1 MQLYKRKDGRS
12 PFWFVDLTDRVTGK
26 RVRRSTGQTDKKA
39 AMKVAVALAAS
50 SSSASRDTTL
60 GAALSAYVQ
69 GMRADGKRSWTDA
82 QIKAD
87 KLVGAGGAARWGDRF
102 SLSPDLKLTQVTPQV
117 VQQLKASRAAEGNS
131 PGTIA
136 AELRILRAACK
147 LAEDSGFLPAGVRKW
162 GLPPP
167 VRRLRYLTPE
177 EAQRVLTRLHP
188 DTPIP
193 SGSNRKLV
201 VPTGPMREARQDV
214 HDLFLMLILT
224 GGRWNEVAK
233 LTWQQVDFKART
245 IRLYGWK
252 GGKERTV
259 PMVDEVTHML
269 ARRWTTKRGAYVFPG
284 DGGNARFGPT
294 KAITRA
300 MTAEG
305 LNAPETVEAYGR
317 ATIHS
322 LRHTYASWLR
332 QRGLGL
338 DEIQPLLGHA
348 DIATTRIYAK
358 VVDAETFKRARSALQ
373 DGTLVAKR

>member
-12 PFWFVDLTDRVTGK
+12 PFWFVDLTDKVSGR
-26 RVRRSTGQTDKKA
+26 RVRKSTGQTDKKA
-39 AMKVAVALAAS
+39 AMKVALELATSVSSTSRETTLGQALAA
-50 SSSASRDTTL
+50 
-60 GAALSAYVQ
+60 YVR
-69 GMRADGKRSWTDA
+69 GMQADGRRSWADA

-87 KLVGAGGAARWGDRF
+87 KLLGAGGAERWGDRF
-102 SLSPDLKLTQVTPQV
+102 HLSPDLPLSGLTPQV
-117 VQQLKASRAAEGNS
+117 VQQLKAARAAEGNS

-147 LAEDSGFLPAGVRKW
+147 LADEAGYQPAGVRKW
-162 GLPPP
+162 LLPPP
-167 VRRLRYLTPE
+167 TRRLRYLTAE
-177 EAQRVLTRLHP
+177 EAQRVLRRLHP

-201 VPTGPMREARQDV
+201 VPAGVLREARQDV
-214 HDLFLMLILT
+214 HDLFLALILT

-233 LTWQQVDFKART
+233 LTWQQIDLQART
-245 IRLYGWK
+245 IRLFGWK

-259 PMVDEVTHML
+259 PMVAEVADML
-269 ARRWTTKRGAYVFPG
+269 ERRARTPRGAYVFPG
-284 DGGNARFGPT
+284 EGGKARFGPT

-305 LNAPETVEAYGR
+305 LNAHETVEAYGR

-358 VVDAETFKRARSALQ
+358 VVDAETFKRARDALEN
-373 DGTLVAKR
+373 GTLAAPK